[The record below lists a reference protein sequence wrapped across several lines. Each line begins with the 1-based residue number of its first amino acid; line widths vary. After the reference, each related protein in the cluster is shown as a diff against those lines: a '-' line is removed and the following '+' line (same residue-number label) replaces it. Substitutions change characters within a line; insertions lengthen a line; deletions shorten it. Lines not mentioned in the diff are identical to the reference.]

1 MKLVHD
7 QDLKRL
13 NESIIEL
20 QSICA
25 ELDPYS
31 PIDSIMKA
39 RLKKFHI
46 VDFSDPFHLTNT
58 LILLLEDALELK
70 ESLSIQPLTN
80 ENDSH
85 LNKNT

>member
-1 MKLVHD
+1 MKLSQD

-13 NESIIEL
+13 NESITEL

-31 PIDSIMKA
+31 PIDLKMKE

-70 ESLSIQPLTN
+70 ESLSIKPLTL
-80 ENDSH
+80 ENDFH
-85 LNKNT
+85 LNKTP